1 MVNYSINGAALG
13 ALVSRLAGS
22 RVCVVGDVM
31 IDEYLVG
38 DAQRISPEAPVPVI
52 SVSEDRH
59 LVGGAGNVAKNI
71 RTLGGVPRLVS
82 VCGNGPRSA
91 LLRRVLRDE
100 GVDAAFVEIPGRPT
114 TLKTRV
120 IARQQQMLRI
130 DREETSPIGG
140 QHLADLLRLVDA
152 ASADCNVVIVS
163 DYGKGVVTG
172 AFMDGLEA
180 LWERRGTRPAVLVDP
195 KTPNF
200 HLYRNVFM
208 PTPNAKET
216 SEGAHLPTGTRE
228 EILAAGKAIFEKL
241 HCQHLLTTLGPK
253 GMALFEAADKVWHIP
268 TTARSVFDVTG
279 AGDTVIATVALALA
293 AGVDLLESCVL
304 ANYAAGIVVGQVG
317 AASVLPDELREAI
330 ATLPVPHV
338 DRWA

>member
-1 MVNYSINGAALG
+1 MVSYSIDRAALD
-13 ALVSRLAGS
+13 ALVDRLAGG

-38 DAQRISPEAPVPVI
+38 DARRISPEAPVPVI

-71 RTLGGVPRLVS
+71 RSLGGAPRLVS
-82 VCGNGPRSA
+82 VCGNGPRAA
-91 LLRRVLRDE
+91 LLRRVLEQE
-100 GVDAAFVEIPGRPT
+100 GVSSDFVEIPGRPT

-130 DREETSPIGG
+130 DREETTPIRG
-140 QHLADLLRLVDA
+140 QSLTALLRLVDA
-152 ASADCNVVIVS
+152 ASENCDVVIVS
-163 DYGKGVVTG
+163 DYGKGVVTD
-172 AFMDGLEA
+172 AFMAGLEA
-180 LWERRGTRPAVLVDP
+180 LWAARGHRPAVLVDP

-200 HLYRNVFM
+200 HLYHNVFM
-208 PTPNAKET
+208 PTPNAKEA
-216 SEGAHLPTGTRE
+216 SEGANLPTGSRE
-228 EILAAGKAIFEKL
+228 ELLAAGRAIFAKL
-241 HCQHLLTTLGPK
+241 GCLHLLTTLGPR
-253 GMALFEAADKVWHIP
+253 GMALFESADTVWHIP
-268 TTARSVFDVTG
+268 TSARSVFDVTG

-293 AGVDLLESCVL
+293 GGVNLLESCVL

-317 AASVLPDELREAI
+317 AASVVPDELREAI
-330 ATLPVPHV
+330 AVLPVPHV